1 MRICIVGAG
10 VSGIA
15 AVKACLD
22 EGLEPMAFERSS
34 DLGGLWRYTD
44 LVDGKACVMRTTM
57 MNTSKEMSAFSDFPP
72 PAEYSNFLHNS
83 RVFEYIQ
90 AYAERFNLRSSI
102 RFGTEIVKVRK
113 TSSDPDK
120 WLVAF
125 RPAVGV
131 GNEPGEEQ
139 CETFDAVW
147 VCTGHHAIPNLP
159 AYPGA
164 DSFPGEVL
172 HSHSCR
178 DPLSEKFLDKT
189 VLVIGA
195 GNSAGDAVVEL
206 SHRARV
212 VYWSTRRGTW
222 VSNRVV
228 DHGWPKDLVLARRYQ
243 MWLIRL
249 IGLRYFRRQLEKSLQ
264 SRLDHDLYGLR
275 PAHSPLQQHTFVND
289 ELPNRLAA
297 GLVKVR
303 PDVARIDNR
312 CVTFVDG
319 SNVDGVDV
327 IVYGTGYRIDFPFLD
342 SEQFSVSGNETR
354 FYKHVFH
361 PSVPSGSL
369 AFIGFVQPL
378 GATIPIA
385 EAQSRWAARV
395 AKGSCQLPPAQ
406 DMIEDAQQR
415 RRAVA
420 ARFVRSARHT
430 IQVDWIPY
438 MDELAAEIGCRPPLL
453 RLLLTDPALFRAVVF
468 EPCTPYQ
475 FRLVGPG
482 AWPGARA
489 AILGQ
494 MDRIRLGMRGGL
506 SGGFCSEV
514 EHGSDGFLSN
524 SSLLV
529 TAAVATAAVA
539 ASLWLLKR
547 TGAFSNLIDYHI

>member
-22 EGLEPMAFERSS
+22 EGLEPMAFERSN

-83 RVFEYIQ
+83 RV
-90 AYAERFNLRSSI
+90 
-102 RFGTEIVKVRK
+102 RK

-125 RPAVGV
+125 RPAAGV

-319 SNVDGVDV
+319 SNVDGVD
-327 IVYGTGYRIDFPFLD
+327 
-342 SEQFSVSGNETR
+342 FSVSGNETR

-415 RRAVA
+415 RRTVA
-420 ARFVRSARHT
+420 ARFVISARHT

-506 SGGFCSEV
+506 SGGFCSEAQ
-514 EHGSDGFLSN
+514 HGSDGFLSN
-524 SSLLV
+524 SSLVV

>member
-1 MRICIVGAG
+1 MRICIIGAG

-125 RPAVGV
+125 RPAAGV
-131 GNEPGEEQ
+131 GNEPNEEQ

-212 VYWSTRRGTW
+212 VYWSTKRGTW

-297 GLVKVR
+297 GLVKRV
-303 PDVARIDNR
+303 N
-312 CVTFVDG
+312 
-319 SNVDGVDV
+319 GVDV

-342 SEQFSVSGNETR
+342 SEQFSVSNNETR

-378 GATIPIA
+378 EPL
-385 EAQSRWAARV
+385 AARV

-430 IQVDWIPY
+430 I
-438 MDELAAEIGCRPPLL
+438 
-453 RLLLTDPALFRAVVF
+453 
-468 EPCTPYQ
+468 
-475 FRLVGPG
+475 
-482 AWPGARA
+482 
-489 AILGQ
+489 
-494 MDRIRLGMRGGL
+494 
-506 SGGFCSEV
+506 
-514 EHGSDGFLSN
+514 
-524 SSLLV
+524 
-529 TAAVATAAVA
+529 
-539 ASLWLLKR
+539 
-547 TGAFSNLIDYHI
+547 